1 MRKKIVPKGRENFTG
16 LFSLGIRAN
25 NLIFVSGTVGI
36 DETGKL
42 VGKGDT
48 KAQALQ
54 AFENIK
60 AVLEAEGSEPKDIVK
75 LTTYIKNIEDYAQ
88 LNEARAEFFNNNSI
102 TEENYPASTAVEAK
116 LVSPDFLVEIEAV
129 ALVE

>member
-1 MRKKIVPKGRENFTG
+1 MRKKIVPKGMENFTG
-16 LFSLGIRAN
+16 LFSLGVKVN
-25 NLIFVSGTVGI
+25 NFIFVSGTVGI
-36 DETGKL
+36 DKTGKL

-60 AVLEAEGSEPKDIVK
+60 AVLEAEGSEPKDIFK

-88 LNEARAEFFNNNSI
+88 LNEARAEFFSNNSI

-116 LVSPDFLVEIEAV
+116 LVNPDFLVEIEAI